1 MARASYAYGV
11 DVRRARWF
19 ANSSLSQTAMRAIEL
34 RWYRLV
40 DSLTPDELA
49 YPDNPDAMPLLGE
62 VAALAQL
69 LHMRAPGVRLLTE
82 RARASG
88 DWGLA
93 TPMGNVRGS
102 EDWLVLDAEGLRAQ
116 PPGERAF
123 LLGAAMGHL
132 QCGHGP
138 IFVSHF
144 VGHRAGGGRLIRRL
158 LAQWTF
164 LSVFSADRAG
174 LLAAGG
180 LEAALMGLGT
190 QAAQRIPWYPK
201 FAPLHQRRQ
210 SLEDFERS
218 RVVARVRTRVAL
230 ARARLNLQRAPAPAK
245 PDDSKDT
252 NDASDAS
259 TTVPRGVPASAWPLA
274 RCDQRLTRRIGLF

>member
-34 RWYRLV
+34 RWHKLV
-40 DSLTPDELA
+40 AKLTPHELA
-49 YPDNPDAMPLLGE
+49 YPDDPEVTPLLDE
-62 VAALAQL
+62 VSALAHL
-69 LHMRAPGVRLLTE
+69 LHMRPPGVRLLTPD
-82 RARASG
+82 ARTSG

-158 LAQWTF
+158 LTPWTS
-164 LSVFSADRAG
+164 LAVFSADRAG

-180 LEAALMGLGT
+180 LEPALMGLGT
-190 QAAQRIPWYPK
+190 AAAERVSWYPN

-210 SLEDFERS
+210 ALEDFDRS
-218 RVVARVRTRVAL
+218 RVAARVRTRVAL
-230 ARARLNLQRAPAPAK
+230 ARARVNLYNKQT
-245 PDDSKDT
+245 DDEAGDT
-252 NDASDAS
+252 R
-259 TTVPRGVPASAWPLA
+259 VPRGVPEDAWPLA
-274 RCDQRLTRRIGLF
+274 RCDQRLTRRLRLL